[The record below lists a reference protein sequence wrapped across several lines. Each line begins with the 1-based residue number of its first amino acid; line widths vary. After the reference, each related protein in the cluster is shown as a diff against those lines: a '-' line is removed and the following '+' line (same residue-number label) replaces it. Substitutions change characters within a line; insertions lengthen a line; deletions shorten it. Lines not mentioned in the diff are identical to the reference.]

1 MYPDNLVRQFT
12 NPHVVVGVVMVVV
25 NIGEREVLVRLK
37 ALLLDFLVVEI
48 KVEMEV
54 VMEVVMAVEKNVV
67 TVVDAVQFPSSLVPQ
82 LKNACV
88 KMFLN
93 NNVEMYLS
101 KNAPLYQ
108 NSNVALYQNNNVAQF
123 PRRLQDSSVA
133 MFLGSN
139 VK

>member
-37 ALLLDFLVVEI
+37 ALLLDFLGVEI
-48 KVEMEV
+48 KVEMD
-54 VMEVVMAVEKNVV
+54 VV

-123 PRRLQDSSVA
+123 PRRLQD
-133 MFLGSN
+133 
-139 VK
+139 